1 MPTPPPAAVR
11 TRVGDL
17 PAAFW
22 WLWLAV
28 LVTWI
33 GRFVVP
39 FLTLYLTSDA
49 GLSSAQAGTVVAAY
63 GVGIVVSTLVGGV
76 LTDRVGRKA
85 TLAGS
90 ELLSAVALLLVPS
103 FASPVGIAVLLLVY
117 GLVSGAAQPA
127 IATMVADM
135 VPPAHRRAAFSYN
148 TWAINLGYAIGP
160 MLAGLLADQA
170 FELLF
175 YAQAGVLVVS
185 GLVVLAKVPETRH
198 VGGRRPQGR
207 RARVR
212 AASPADVLDAPPAAA
227 VPADRPADLPA
238 PRVWR
243 DRVFLT
249 FVLAMF
255 LYSVVYVQSTTTLPL
270 VMTEQGMTSREYGY
284 LLTLN
289 GLLLCLLQIPAV
301 RLLGRWRH
309 EVVLATAVAVTAV
322 GMLVQSAATTLAV
335 LGLAVAVWT
344 LGELGTHPVAQ
355 ATSADLAPARSRG
368 RYQGTYALSFSA
380 ATVVAPIVG
389 GLVLDAFGSRV
400 LWWGCAGL
408 CLLVCVLLTLT
419 ARSRERRAVQVLAE
433 NEGHDAPTTTAP
445 GGPDRPADRTHP
457 ADRAHPADPT
467 YPADRPLPETT
478 PAPAT
483 GAVQDLRVR

>member
-1 MPTPPPAAVR
+1 VPTPPPAAVR

-63 GVGIVVSTLVGGV
+63 GAGIVVSTLVGGV

-90 ELLSAVALLLVPS
+90 ELLSAVALLLVPA

-135 VPPAHRRAAFSYN
+135 VPAAHRRAAFSYN
-148 TWAINLGYAIGP
+148 TWAVNLGYAIGP

-175 YAQAGVLVVS
+175 YAQAVVLVLS
-185 GLVVLAKVPETRH
+185 GLVVLTKVPETRH
-198 VGGRRPQGR
+198 VDAAGPGRSGPPD
-207 RARVR
+207 
-212 AASPADVLDAPPAAA
+212 AATSPSDPA
-227 VPADRPADLPA
+227 A

-249 FVLAMF
+249 FVGAMF

-322 GMLVQSAATTLAV
+322 GMLVQSAATTLLVFAM
-335 LGLAVAVWT
+335 AVAVWT

-400 LWWGCAGL
+400 LWWACAGL

-419 ARSRERRAVQVLAE
+419 ARSRERRAAQVVAE
-433 NEGHDAPTTTAP
+433 NEAPSRPATAP
-445 GGPDRPADRTHP
+445 DRVED
-457 ADRAHPADPT
+457 
-467 YPADRPLPETT
+467 DRPLPETT
-478 PAPAT
+478 PAPAA
-483 GAVQDLRVR
+483 GAVRDLRVR